1 MPNLPDNKDSEAHA
15 TNNPD
20 HLSTPTEP
28 LSKSRDAVE
37 IVKDGKNALNSDGL
51 KP

>member
-28 LSKSRDAVE
+28 LSKSGDAVE
-37 IVKDGKNALNSDGL
+37 VVKDKNALNLDGL